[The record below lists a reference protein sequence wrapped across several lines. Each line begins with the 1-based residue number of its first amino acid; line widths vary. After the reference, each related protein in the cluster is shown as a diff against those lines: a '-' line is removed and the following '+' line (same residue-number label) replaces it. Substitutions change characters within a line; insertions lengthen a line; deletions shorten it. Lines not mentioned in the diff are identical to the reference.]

1 MPKDNF
7 LDSFISSNFFIF
19 HVECVVVVKKGV
31 DFKERTGEIISLAKT
46 AGYTVKK
53 VFSHKKVY
61 PKFFIGKGKL
71 CEIKEYLSNDTTDLV
86 IFESFLDSRQILNL
100 EEELKIPVIDKF
112 DLILNVFEKHAKTRE
127 AKLQIE
133 LARLKRKIPYIK
145 LSLGRKVKA
154 EHPGFGSSGEYII
167 NSTIKEIKRRIS
179 KIEKELKE
187 FENRVEMYEK
197 RRKEIGKVVSLVG
210 YTNVGKTSLLNVL
223 TGANKEAKDELFTT
237 LSTKT
242 SKIKARENIFINDT
256 IGFIRN
262 LPHEL
267 IYAFRATLKDIL
279 YSDLILLVFD
289 ASDNLREFLRKKKVC
304 EDTLI
309 RIGADKIPHLYV
321 LNKIDIADESNI
333 AEKEKI
339 LGRCIKVSAKEK
351 IGIDELK
358 NEIIG
363 RLDGKQ

>member
-1 MPKDNF
+1 MN
-7 LDSFISSNFFIF
+7 
-19 HVECVVVVKKGV
+19 CVIVVKKGSE
-31 DFKERTGEIISLAKT
+31 FEERKNEIISLSKT
-46 AGYTVKK
+46 CGYAVKK
-53 VFSHKKVY
+53 VFSHRKVY

-71 CEIKEYLSNDTTDLV
+71 SEIKGYLSKDDADLIV
-86 IFESFLDSRQILNL
+86 FESFLSSRQILNL

-154 EHPGFGSSGEYII
+154 EHPGFGSSGEYIV

-179 KIEKELKE
+179 RIEKELEE

-210 YTNVGKTSLLNVL
+210 YTNVGKTSLLNAL
-223 TGANKEAKDELFTT
+223 TGSNKEAKDELFTT

-242 SKIKARENIFINDT
+242 SKLKARENIFINDT

-267 IYAFRATLKDIL
+267 VYAFRATLKDIL
-279 YSDLILLVFD
+279 YSDLLLLVFD
-289 ASDNLREFLRKKKVC
+289 ASDSLKEFLRKKKVC
-304 EDTLI
+304 ESTLI
-309 RIGADKIPHLYV
+309 RIGADKIPSIFV
-321 LNKIDIADESNI
+321 LNKIDIADEKRI
-333 AEKEKI
+333 KEKEKF
-339 LGRCIKVSAKEK
+339 LESYIKVSAKKK

-358 NEIIG
+358 KVIIS
-363 RLDGKQ
+363 RLSGDNYSF

>member
-1 MPKDNF
+1 MDC
-7 LDSFISSNFFIF
+7 I
-19 HVECVVVVKKGV
+19 VVVRKGSE
-31 DFKERTGEIISLAKT
+31 FKERADEIVSLSKT
-46 AGYTVKK
+46 CGYNVQK
-53 VFSHKKVY
+53 VFSHRRVY
-61 PKFFIGKGKL
+61 PKFFIGRGKL
-71 CEIKEYLSNDTTDLV
+71 GEIKEYISRDSIDLV
-86 IFESFLDSRQILNL
+86 VFESFLNSRQILNL

-167 NSTIKEIKRRIS
+167 NSTIKEIKKRIS
-179 KIEKELKE
+179 RIEKELKE

-223 TGANKEAKDELFTT
+223 TGSNKEAKDELFTT

-242 SKIKARENIFINDT
+242 SKLKARENVFINDT

-279 YSDLILLVFD
+279 YSDMILLVFD
-289 ASDNLREFLRKKKVC
+289 ASDSFKEFLRKKKVC

-309 RIGADKIPHLYV
+309 RIGADKIPYLYV
-321 LNKIDIADESNI
+321 LNKIDISNENNI

-339 LGRCIKVSAKEK
+339 LGKCIKVSAKEK

-358 NEIIG
+358 DEIIR
-363 RLDGKQ
+363 RLNKDNYID